1 MKYLHFIILCLLQ
14 LYLITSTP
22 FQWYKQYT
30 IHSCIYIFI
39 ATYTLTSFHIYWM
52 VYFID
57 SNIIIENPELNKLPL
72 YYLHFI
78 NSMGV
83 IVIITD
89 ALLWKPKRIPFLVSY
104 IPCCMFISIYI
115 AYLEITNSL
124 NDYIELPD
132 SDILSILYRFLYY
145 LLLWLIITIFNIF
158 SYVIIRLLHLKK
170 KQQMNY

>member
-1 MKYLHFIILCLLQ
+1 MMCLLQ

-57 SNIIIENPELNKLPL
+57 SNIIIKNPELNKLPL

-124 NDYIELPD
+124 NDYIELPN

-145 LLLWLIITIFNIF
+145 LLLWLIITIFNVF
-158 SYVIIRLLHLKK
+158 SYGLIRLLHLKK
-170 KQQMNY
+170 KNQQMNY